1 MNWAAS
7 LDQIWSS
14 PNLPLYLTLATAGF
28 VGIIVLITLLRS
40 ERSVANG
47 VLALVTLLAI
57 GVAGAVTFRGFGTA
71 SVVQSTEAPRQVQT
85 ATAPLPQLSCIDEL
99 AGDAVLAA
107 CEKALFGS
115 AESVAAAV
123 AYAASQITL
132 LTSLGDV
139 ATANKGAGSDLLALR
154 RAVER
159 DRYGLMA
166 YVLMARDR
174 CTPSACRAFR
184 SLTETRQ
191 IAANMED
198 RVYESLVMRYA
209 ASWNAPQ
216 AAAGMLAALPPS
228 VPTGK
233 PTNAEFPTSAST
245 PPVNIMTPEPP
256 RRAHRSRRLQLRL
269 RRHRQPR
276 RVRPRRHRRHRRR
289 RRLPPRSRRSARR
302 RRSGRPTER
311 RSSSRRRVRRP
322 QLITTSDLFK
332 ARTGRYIGGIMPL
345 HLIKLAVGC
354 ESVKELK
361 GWVAERM
368 ATAKKKGLPLRHVHI
383 TRMTPKRDGEIL
395 AGGSLYWV
403 IKGEIAAREK
413 IIAIEPFRDK
423 DGIGRCRL
431 VMQPKVFAVSPRPMR
446 PFQGWRYLAE
456 DAAPPDL
463 TKSSAASVAAMPEP
477 MRRELRDL
485 GLL

>member
-1 MNWAAS
+1 MNWAWAAS
-7 LDQIWSS
+7 LDQIWRS

-40 ERSVANG
+40 EKSVANG
-47 VLALVTLLAI
+47 VLALITLLAI

-71 SVVQSTEAPRQVQT
+71 NVVQSTEARPVQT

-99 AGDAVLAA
+99 AGDAVLTA

-166 YVLMARDR
+166 YVLMARDH

-191 IAANMED
+191 IAANMEE
-198 RVYESLVMRYA
+198 RVYESLIMRYA

-216 AAAGMLAALPPS
+216 AATGMIAALPPS
-228 VPTGK
+228 IPTGK

-256 RRAHRSRRLQLRL
+256 LGAA
-269 RRHRQPR
+269 PK
-276 RVRPRRHRRHRRR
+276 P
-289 RRLPPRSRRSARR
+289 
-302 RRSGRPTER
+302 
-311 RSSSRRRVRRP
+311 SS
-322 QLITTSDLFK
+322 
-332 ARTGRYIGGIMPL
+332 
-345 HLIKLAVGC
+345 
-354 ESVKELK
+354 
-361 GWVAERM
+361 
-368 ATAKKKGLPLRHVHI
+368 ATAAAPASPAAPRPAAATAPASPPAQTAAKKPPPA
-383 TRMTPKRDGEIL
+383 PKR
-395 AGGSLYWV
+395 
-403 IKGEIAAREK
+403 
-413 IIAIEPFRDK
+413 P
-423 DGIGRCRL
+423 
-431 VMQPKVFAVSPRPMR
+431 
-446 PFQGWRYLAE
+446 
-456 DAAPPDL
+456 
-463 TKSSAASVAAMPEP
+463 SSAAPVQLAPAASAPTADNNE
-477 MRRELRDL
+477 
-485 GLL
+485 